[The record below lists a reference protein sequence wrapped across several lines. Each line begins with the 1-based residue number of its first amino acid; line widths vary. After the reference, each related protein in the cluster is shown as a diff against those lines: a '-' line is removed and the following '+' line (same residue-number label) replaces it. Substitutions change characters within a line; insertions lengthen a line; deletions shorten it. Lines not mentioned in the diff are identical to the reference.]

1 MPLNRKVLPIC
12 FLLSFQGYAP
22 LKETRIPS
30 PLPWDFWEV
39 EKRMR
44 FPAHIIGSSPRP
56 NTSYLTR
63 RASPAQDPVAQLV
76 EQLPCKELVPG
87 SNPGGGCCN
96 SIISGGGFCRN
107 HAPIG
112 LKEMQ
117 GRRRLRDCEL
127 LRNISSMADV
137 EGRALCPGS
146 IPGIPNT
153 LPEVDLAQS
162 ITADGR
168 LKRNV

>member
-63 RASPAQDPVAQLV
+63 RASPAQAPVAQLV
-76 EQLPCKELVPG
+76 EQLLCKELVPG
-87 SNPGGGCCN
+87 SNPGGGYCN

-107 HAPIG
+107 HAPYG

-117 GRRRLRDCEL
+117 GRRRLRDCW
-127 LRNISSMADV
+127 IA
-137 EGRALCPGS
+137 
-146 IPGIPNT
+146 IGIYHQWQMWRVAPSVLVRFQVFR
-153 LPEVDLAQS
+153 LPCQ
-162 ITADGR
+162 R
-168 LKRNV
+168 LIWLNPLPPTGG